1 MQKETVLNKI
11 VADKAI
17 WVAARKEQQPLASF
31 QNEIKPSER
40 NFYDA
45 LQGARTAFILECKK
59 ASPSKG
65 TIRDNF
71 DPVEIA
77 GVYKDHAS
85 AISVLTDEKYFQ
97 GSFDF
102 LPLVSNAVTQP
113 VLCKDF
119 IIDPYQI
126 YLARYYQADAILL
139 MLSVLS
145 DEQYVQLAAVAHSLK
160 LGILTEASNEEELD
174 RAVQLKARVVGINN
188 RDLRDLSID
197 LDRTR
202 QLAPRVPHGVTV
214 ISESGINTYGQ
225 IRELSRFANGF
236 LIGSALMSE
245 PDLSAAVRRVTLG
258 DNKVCGLT
266 RPQDASVAH
275 QAGAIYGGLIFV
287 EASPRYVTLD
297 KALDVQA
304 GAPLKYVGV
313 FRDYAPDSVADI
325 AKNLQ
330 LAAVQL
336 HGSED
341 QSYIDSL
348 RPLLPAECQIW
359 KALSVKETMPA
370 RELNQVD
377 RYVLDNGKG
386 GTGQRFDWS
395 KLAGQDLSNVL
406 LAGGL
411 GADNCVEAAQLG
423 CAGLDFNSGVERE
436 PGIKDAD
443 KITAVF
449 QTLRAY

>member
-313 FRDYAPDSVADI
+313 FRDHAPDSVADI

-370 RELNQVD
+370 RELNHVD